1 MNMMTPTSNLK
12 TTFSEFTAMEYLMID
27 VASNFGLSK
36 KNWDTR
42 INWTQDNMDELM
54 EISMMTDV
62 KDTLVKE
69 AKEPAL
75 FYAGIMALAAAR
87 QGKPTGYP
95 ISLDATASGMQLLS
109 VLIGCEKSAAICN
122 VIPSTE
128 FSDDREDA
136 YVNLYNIMCT
146 KVDNP
151 ADVSAEDAKDSIMT
165 ALYGSQAVPKQ
176 HFGEGSM
183 LEAFYATLQEAL
195 PGVWSLNCLLKQ
207 LWQDDALSHDWIMP
221 DNFHVHIKEMNKIQK
236 QVRFMDKPATVDIT
250 VNQGSIEGR
259 SLGANV
265 THSVDGLVVREMRGR
280 CDYDINTVMNLFQ
293 LCSRA
298 EGGEEFEGTASRAKD
313 EMVNT
318 LWQNYELYGFLSVR
332 ILDNLDEQNFCLVD
346 YEVLRDLL
354 VSLPDVPFKILT
366 IHDCFR
372 CLPSYGNDLRRQ
384 YNQIL
389 SDISSSKMLS
399 YITTQITGQY
409 IPVTKTSD
417 LSADI
422 LQSDYS
428 LS

>member
-1 MNMMTPTSNLK
+1 MNMMTPYSRLK
-12 TTFSEFTAMEYLMID
+12 PTFSEFTAMEYLEID
-27 VASNFGLSK
+27 VASNFGLGK
-36 KNWDTR
+36 KNWVTR

-54 EISMMTDV
+54 EISVMSDV
-62 KDTLVKE
+62 KDSLVKD

-109 VLIGCEKSAAICN
+109 VLIGCEQSAAICN
-122 VIPSTE
+122 VIPSTDT
-128 FSDDREDA
+128 SDDREDA
-136 YVNLYNIMCT
+136 YVNLYNTMCT

-151 ADVSAEDAKDSIMT
+151 ADVSAADAKDAIMT

-183 LEAFYATLQEAL
+183 LEAFYDTLMDAL
-195 PGVWSLNCLLKQ
+195 PGVWALNCLLKK

-221 DNFHVHIKEMNKIQK
+221 DNFHVHIKEMNTIQK

-265 THSVDGLVVREMRGR
+265 THAVDGLVVREMRGR
-280 CDYDINTVMNLFQ
+280 CDYDTKVMMDLFQ

-298 EGGEEFEGTASRAKD
+298 EDGESFGNGSGRAKD
-313 EMVNT
+313 KMVTT
-318 LWQNYELYGFLSVR
+318 LWQNYKDSGFLSVR
-332 ILDNLDEQNFCLVD
+332 ILDHLDEHNFAMVD
-346 YEVLRDLL
+346 YRLRELL
-354 VSLPDVPFKILT
+354 ISLPDVPFKLLT

-389 SDISSSKMLS
+389 SKIASSDMLS
-399 YITTQITGQY
+399 FIATQITGQY
-409 IPVTKTSD
+409 IPITKGTD

-422 LQSDYS
+422 LQSNYS

>member
-1 MNMMTPTSNLK
+1 MNMITPITSDK
-12 TTFSEFTAMEYLMID
+12 PTFSEFTAMEYLMID
-27 VASNFGLSK
+27 VASNFGLGK

-42 INWTQDNMDELM
+42 INWTQDKMDELM
-54 EISMMTDV
+54 EISVMSDV
-62 KDTLVKE
+62 KDSLVKD

-87 QGKPTGYP
+87 KGKPTGYP

-122 VIPSTE
+122 VIPSTDT
-128 FSDDREDA
+128 SDDREDA
-136 YVNLYNIMCT
+136 YVNLYNTMCT

-151 ADVSAEDAKDSIMT
+151 ADVSAADAKDSIMT
-165 ALYGSQAVPKQ
+165 ALYGSKKVPKQ

-183 LEAFYATLQEAL
+183 LEAFYDTLMDAL
-195 PGVWSLNCLLKQ
+195 PGVWALNCLLKK

-221 DNFHVHIKEMNKIQK
+221 DNFHVHIKEMNTIQK

-265 THSVDGLVVREMRGR
+265 THAVDGLVVREMRGR
-280 CDYDINTVMNLFQ
+280 CEYDPKVMMDLFQ

-298 EGGEEFEGTASRAKD
+298 ESGEEFGYTSTRKKD
-313 EMVNT
+313 IMVTT
-318 LWQNYELYGFLSVR
+318 LWQNYLDSGFLSVR
-332 ILDNLDEQNFCLVD
+332 ILDHLDEQNFGIVNH
-346 YEVLRDLL
+346 VALL
-354 VSLPDVPFKILT
+354 ELLASMPDVPFKLLT

-384 YNQIL
+384 YNLIL
-389 SDISSSKMLS
+389 SKIASSDMLS
-399 YITTQITGQY
+399 YIATQITGQY
-409 IPVTKTSD
+409 IPITKGTD

-422 LQSDYS
+422 LQSSYS

>member
-12 TTFSEFTAMEYLMID
+12 TAFSEFTAMEYLMID

-136 YVNLYNIMCT
+136 YVNLYNTMCT

-151 ADVSAEDAKDSIMT
+151 ADVSAADAKDSIMT

-183 LEAFYATLQEAL
+183 LEAFYATLQDAL

-221 DNFHVHIKEMNKIQK
+221 DNFHVHIKEMNTIQK

-298 EGGEEFEGTASRAKD
+298 EGGEKFEGTASRAKD
-313 EMVNT
+313 DMVNT
-318 LWQNYELYGFLSVR
+318 IWQNYKDSGFLSIR
-332 ILDNLDEQNFCLVD
+332 ILDNLDEQNFCLID
-346 YEVLRDLL
+346 FKVLRDLL

-389 SDISSSKMLS
+389 SDISSSEMLS

-409 IPVTKTSD
+409 IPITKISD
-417 LSADI
+417 ISADI